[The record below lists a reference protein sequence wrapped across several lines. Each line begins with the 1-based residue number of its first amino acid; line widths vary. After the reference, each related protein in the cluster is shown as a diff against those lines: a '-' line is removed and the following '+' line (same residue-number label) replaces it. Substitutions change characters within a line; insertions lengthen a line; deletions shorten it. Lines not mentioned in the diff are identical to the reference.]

1 MSTFKPRFTITNR
14 MTAAITQIERARG
27 FLEAARLSDDWLRD
41 MCNQALVKEA
51 HHTTHI
57 EGTRLT
63 LDQAER
69 IWNGEAVPEA
79 DPDDTRELLNYRA
92 AFEFVSECLSAGDP
106 VTEGM
111 IREIHRRLV
120 DGVRGGSAAPGEYR
134 RIQNYVVNSVTK
146 KVIYTPPTA
155 VEIPIMMSELVKW
168 LNSGLDIHPVL
179 VSGIAQFQLVH
190 IHPFLDGNGRI
201 SRLLS
206 TLCLYKAGYDFKRL
220 FTISEYYDRDRPAF
234 YKSIQ
239 SVRDN
244 DMDMTSWLDYFV
256 TGLETQMIEVRDRG
270 EQAIRRDV
278 LVNKHGLNERQ
289 AKAVGYLWQ
298 HGKMTIQDFEKLCP
312 DVNRRSL
319 QRDLKVLLEKAIIQ
333 EIGAGTTDPTRHY
346 ALLPKL

>member
-1 MSTFKPRFTITNR
+1 MSTFQPKFTITNR

-41 MCNQALVKEA
+41 MGNQALVKEA

-79 DPDDTRELLNYRA
+79 DPDDTRELLNYRS

-134 RIQNYVVNSVTK
+134 RIQNYVVNSATK

-155 VEIPIMMSELVKW
+155 IEIPIMMSELVKW
-168 LNSGLDIHPVL
+168 LNSDLDIHPVL

-190 IHPFLDGNGRI
+190 IHPFLDGNGRT

-244 DMDMTSWLDYFV
+244 GMDMTSWLDYFI
-256 TGLETQMIEVRDRG
+256 TGLEIQMIEVRDRG
-270 EQAIRRDV
+270 EQVIRRDV
-278 LVNKHGLNERQ
+278 LVNKHGLNDRQ
-289 AKAVGYLWQ
+289 AKAIGYLLQ
-298 HGKMTIQDFEKLCP
+298 HGKMTIQDFEQLCP
-312 DVNRRSL
+312 ETSRRSL
-319 QRDLKVLLEKAIIQ
+319 QRDLKLLIDQKLILGEGSTHQQ
-333 EIGAGTTDPTRHY
+333 EY
-346 ALLPKL
+346 KLL